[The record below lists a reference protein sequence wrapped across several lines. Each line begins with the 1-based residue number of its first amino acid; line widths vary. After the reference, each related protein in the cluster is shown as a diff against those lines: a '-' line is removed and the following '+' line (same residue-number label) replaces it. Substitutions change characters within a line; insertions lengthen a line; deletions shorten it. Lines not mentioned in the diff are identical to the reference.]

1 MAVLIHEHRPVWRER
16 GGGGGGGGQSQDRM
30 GSGKKEGGLK
40 RRCLLYETYSRNY
53 TCYMLFFSSVRSTTY
68 GQVSVI
74 LHRNDHTILESAV
87 AFTM

>member
-1 MAVLIHEHRPVWRER
+1 MAVLIHEHRSVWREK
-16 GGGGGGGGQSQDRM
+16 GGQSQDRM

-40 RRCLLYETYSRNY
+40 RRCLLYETYSGNY
-53 TCYMLFFSSVRSTTY
+53 MCYMFFFSSVHSPSY
-68 GQVSVI
+68 AQVSII